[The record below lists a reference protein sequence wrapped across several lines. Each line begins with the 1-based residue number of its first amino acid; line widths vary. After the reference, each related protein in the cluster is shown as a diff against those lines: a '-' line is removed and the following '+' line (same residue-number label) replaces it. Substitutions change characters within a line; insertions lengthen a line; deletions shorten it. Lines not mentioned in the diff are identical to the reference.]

1 MEQTI
6 YILIEN
12 VYHRNILA
20 IAYTKEQAE
29 ILVGIF
35 HTKYYKPWTF
45 IEKYTQRPDGIVVWD
60 GYYTPTHSNLQEMR
74 LPLYRSSSEKS
85 LDEHYF

>member
-1 MEQTI
+1 MEQSV

-20 IAYTKEQAE
+20 IAYTKEQADV
-29 ILVGIF
+29 LLDFF
-35 HTKYYKPWTF
+35 HKKQYKPWTF
-45 IEKYTQRPDGIVVWD
+45 IEKYTQHPNGIVVWD
-60 GYYTPTHSNLQEMR
+60 GYYSPTHSNNQERR